1 MLILIVVLIGVLF
14 FLTIFYQYLIVVGFI
29 VGILYCAL
37 FFGISKYLPKHHNP
51 HSFSFAS
58 NIFHQILAADSI
70 ESLRKNILSYIKEI
84 KDYRI
89 FILTHN
95 NVLTF
100 PSRTVGIVKE
110 EKKILEY
117 YVQQSLYNVYHIG
130 VGHEFCPAENKE
142 LDCYAYSYSIPFFNK
157 RLLILV
163 YILPSTTWTL
173 LLQEQIRSVND
184 TLLIFTFLGEA
195 ASGHRGVF
203 KVLKETV
210 WDSPYAMALC
220 NPLGELDFGN
230 DALYQMFQGDV
241 PNFVE
246 FISREIF
253 LMLLDGKRIGQ
264 SFMLQ
269 GRRIRLEGFP
279 INNKNFLVT
288 KCFLVFYD
296 EQMEFK
302 RELLG
307 ESNTLKRFTSGSS
320 IVGAAMFTQ
329 EGVILYSNEAFMKS
343 LDVYKVREATQKN
356 IFELFDI
363 SEESYQQIVHQILL
377 GQEQSTMLTGIDN
390 DEEFQVRLKGIV
402 FGDKTIIEVIL
413 EDNTIYHDNMA
424 YLDKETQILYE
435 ELNTA
440 RSIQEHILTLPTIY
454 RPGVYVNTLYKPA
467 YQLSGDFFTVIPLP
481 NDQMGILIADVSG
494 HGISASLITAALKI
508 LIEFVPSDAGS
519 IPKVMSYFNTYLAEI
534 LPEGSFVT
542 LFYGVIDFQENTFQ
556 YINSGHP
563 FPLIYDMD
571 KNEVK
576 ILEGM
581 GYPLGGLLNVSFEDL
596 VYTIQ
601 LPEKCKMILYTD
613 GILQYILGTMK
624 EKLLEMRHVIQTN
637 KAVNDKVLLDNIYAA
652 FVHRNTSLPEDD
664 VSMMLVSID
673 RSCTNKHHL
682 YISSSLLAVD
692 MVIDQ
697 ICSYIHKI
705 AELNS
710 AMYWKLRTC
719 FYEALLNAVAHG
731 NKYNTQKKVYIEF
744 RIAGSLI
751 VIRVRDEGSGF
762 NYNNIADP
770 FSTENILKDFGRG
783 ITMIRTLA
791 DRVKFNHKGNEMTI
805 FLKIKGE
812 FSS

>member
-1 MLILIVVLIGVLF
+1 MRILTTVLIGILFFLIISHQYLVAIGFIIGILCSVLF
-14 FLTIFYQYLIVVGFI
+14 FWLWNYL
-29 VGILYCAL
+29 
-37 FFGISKYLPKHHNP
+37 KKHRNL
-51 HSFSFAS
+51 FSFTS
-58 NIFHQILAADSI
+58 NIFHQILATDSI
-70 ESLRKNILSYIKEI
+70 ESLRTNVLSYIKEL
-84 KDYRI
+84 KDYQI
-89 FILTHN
+89 FLLTHN
-95 NVLTF
+95 KVLTF
-100 PSRTVGIVKE
+100 PARTSGITKE
-110 EKKILEY
+110 EKKVLEY
-117 YVQQSLYNVYHIG
+117 YAQQSLRGPYRIG
-130 VGHEFCPAENKE
+130 LGHTFCPLENKE
-142 LDCYAYSYSIPFFNK
+142 MDCYAYSYSIPFFNK
-157 RLLILV
+157 RLLILA
-163 YILPSTTWTL
+163 YISPSIVWTP
-173 LLQEQIRSVND
+173 LLQEQIKAVND
-184 TLLIFTFLGEA
+184 TLMVFTFLGEA

-210 WDSPYAMALC
+210 WESPYAMALC

-230 DALYQMFQGDV
+230 DSLYQMFQGDI
-241 PNFVE
+241 PNFVD
-246 FISREIF
+246 FIGKEVF

-269 GRRIRLEGFP
+269 GRRIRLEAFP
-279 INNKNFLVT
+279 INNRNFLVT
-288 KCFLVFYD
+288 KCFLVFSD

-329 EGVILYSNEAFMKS
+329 EGIILYSNEAFMKS

-363 SEESYQQIVHQILL
+363 SEELYQQIVHQILL
-377 GQEQSTMLTGIDN
+377 GQEQCAVLTSKDN
-390 DEEFQVRLKGIV
+390 DEELQVCFKGIV
-402 FGDKTIIEVIL
+402 FGDKTIIEVVL

-435 ELNTA
+435 ELKTA

-454 RPGVYVNTLYKPA
+454 RPGVYINTLYKPA
-467 YQLSGDFFTVIPLP
+467 HQLSGDFFTVIPLP

-542 LFYGVIDFQENTFQ
+542 LFYGIINFRENTLQ

-563 FPLIYDMD
+563 FPLMDDID

-601 LPEKCKMILYTD
+601 LPEKCKIILYTD
-613 GILQYILGTMK
+613 GILQHLLGTMK
-624 EKLLEMRHVIQTN
+624 EKLSEMRHIIQTN
-637 KAVNDKVLLDNIYAA
+637 KAVNDKVLLNNLYTA
-652 FVHRNTSLPEDD
+652 FVHRNTSQPEDD
-664 VSMMLVSID
+664 VSMMMISID

-682 YISSSLLAVD
+682 YISSSLLEVD
-692 MVIDQ
+692 TVIEQ
-697 ICSYIHKI
+697 ICSYIQKT
-705 AELNS
+705 AALDS
-710 AMYWKLRTC
+710 SVYWKIRTC
-719 FYEALLNAVAHG
+719 FYESLLNAVAHG

-744 RIAGSLI
+744 RISGSLI
-751 VIRVRDEGSGF
+751 VIRVRDEGVGF
-762 NYNNIADP
+762 DYQTIADP

-783 ITMIRTLA
+783 ITMIKTLA
-791 DRVKFNHKGNEMTI
+791 DRIKLNRKGNEMTM
-805 FLKIKGE
+805 FFKIDEKKDGE
-812 FSS
+812 K